1 MLLATNEPG
10 IARRTA
16 KEQNMAS
23 TLPYILRETSSGI
36 HSYRI
41 QDEMLR
47 RREIQCTGPIDDS
60 AADDLCL
67 QLRYLQQA
75 DPTGE
80 ITIYI
85 NSPGGSVLS
94 GLAIYD
100 VMKAISCPVRTV
112 CLGMAASMAAL
123 LFISGDR
130 RDMLPHS
137 QVMIHDPILA
147 SPAGGSALEMKALS
161 DNLMR
166 VREITGQVIAEHT
179 GKTLDEVLATT
190 SHDSYFEA
198 AQAVEFGLAD
208 RVITTL

>member
-1 MLLATNEPG
+1 
-10 IARRTA
+10 
-16 KEQNMAS
+16 MAA
-23 TLPYILRETSSGI
+23 TLPYILRETPSGI
-36 HSYRI
+36 HRYSI
-41 QDEMLR
+41 VDEMLR
-47 RREIQCTGPIDDS
+47 CREIQCVGPIDDD
-60 AADDLCL
+60 AADALCL

-75 DPTGE
+75 NPEGE

-100 VMKAISCPVRTV
+100 VMKAVSCPVRTV

-123 LFISGDR
+123 LFIAGDQ

-137 QVMIHDPILA
+137 QVMIHDPSLA
-147 SPAGGSALEMKALS
+147 GAAGGSALEMKALS

-166 VREITGQVIAEHT
+166 VREITGQVIAAHT
-179 GKTLDEVLATT
+179 GKSLEEVLATT

-208 RVITTL
+208 RVITAL

>member
-1 MLLATNEPG
+1 MSLVPYVVEQTSRGERSYDIYSRLLKDRIIFLGEEVNETTAGLVVAQLLFLESEDPG
-10 IARRTA
+10 
-16 KEQNMAS
+16 KD
-23 TLPYILRETSSGI
+23 
-36 HSYRI
+36 I
-41 QDEMLR
+41 QF
-47 RREIQCTGPIDDS
+47 
-60 AADDLCL
+60 
-67 QLRYLQQA
+67 
-75 DPTGE
+75 
-80 ITIYI
+80 YI